1 MMENLQEK
9 YKTFFSGVCY
19 AFCLVKKFN
28 PTATDAEIAKITL
41 DGWNKGFIGNDG
53 FVSKPVEFINECILD
68 GKYAIRDVEKVDF
81 SIHSLE
87 DKNNIVMWS
96 YNEKTHF
103 TIMNQT
109 GDVTWDPSGDS
120 NSVKYGI
127 PVSIRRF
134 VCNKPYSMED
144 FE

>member
-9 YKTFFSGVCY
+9 YKKFFSGVCY
-19 AFCLVKKFN
+19 SFCLVKKFR
-28 PTATDAEIAKITL
+28 PKAADAEIAKITL
-41 DGWNKGFIGNDG
+41 DGWNKGFVDADG
-53 FVSKPVEFINECILD
+53 YVAKPVEFINECILD
-68 GKYAIRDVEKVDF
+68 GTNAVRDIEKVDF

-96 YNEKTHF
+96 YNDNTHF
-103 TIMNQT
+103 TILNQA
-109 GDVTWDPSGDS
+109 GEVTFDPSGNS
-120 NSVKYGI
+120 NSAKFGI

-134 VCNKPYSMED
+134 IYNMPYSSKN